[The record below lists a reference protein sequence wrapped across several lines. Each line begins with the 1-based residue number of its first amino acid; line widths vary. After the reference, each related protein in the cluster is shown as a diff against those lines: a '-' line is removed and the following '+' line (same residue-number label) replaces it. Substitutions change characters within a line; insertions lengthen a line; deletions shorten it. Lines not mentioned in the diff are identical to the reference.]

1 MGGAVEAVAAQMVVG
16 VVLGGDGI
24 AISLRGH
31 GHMERGV
38 EYGNLGLARHGLL
51 TGFDTHEVGGVVER
65 AEGDAVADGLL
76 AGLVDEAGGNKL
88 VAAMEHAMADRVDL
102 VNGLDNAVLGVNEN
116 GHDSLDGFLVSGHGN
131 VLLHLLTGCG
141 NLVGQPSVKANT
153 LAKTLCGNVA
163 GVGIHQLILQA
174 RAARVDDQNVHGRFT
189 PVSFIIFETMI
200 KWFCAPDG
208 AVTIAYH
215 TIKARGKQGLLRIFL
230 KTEEIACEF
239 AA

>member
-1 MGGAVEAVAAQMVVG
+1 
-16 VVLGGDGI
+16 
-24 AISLRGH
+24 
-31 GHMERGV
+31 
-38 EYGNLGLARHGLL
+38 
-51 TGFDTHEVGGVVER
+51 
-65 AEGDAVADGLL
+65 
-76 AGLVDEAGGNKL
+76 
-88 VAAMEHAMADRVDL
+88 MADRVDL

-141 NLVGQPSVKANT
+141 NLVSQPSVKADT

-163 GVGIHQLILQA
+163 GGGIHQLILQA